1 MASKTRVLG
10 KLKNVAKVVETGPLK
25 LWVAAYQADPGPPL
39 GPQIGQ
45 RGVNIA
51 VFCKD
56 FNEKTKLYRPG
67 TFREVIFLW
76 CSSIKNPNQ
85 NRKINNRLSFYRF
98 SLFRHTSAMRSDR
111 KCEYIR
117 SFILL

>member
-1 MASKTRVLG
+1 MASQIVRG
-10 KLKNVAKVVETGPLK
+10 KLRKAAKIVETGPLK
-25 LWVAAYQADPGPPL
+25 LWVAANQADPGPPL

-67 TFREVIFLW
+67 T
-76 CSSIKNPNQ
+76 
-85 NRKINNRLSFYRF
+85 LS
-98 SLFRHTSAMRSDR
+98 
-111 KCEYIR
+111 
-117 SFILL
+117 LLIEFTE

>member
-1 MASKTRVLG
+1 MATAIKG
-10 KLKNVAKVVETGPLK
+10 KLKKGVSKIIETGPLK
-25 LWVAAYQADPGPPL
+25 LWIAANQADPGPPL

-67 TFREVIFLW
+67 SLFSFINL
-76 CSSIKNPNQ
+76 CYSNPL
-85 NRKINNRLSFYRF
+85 RLSSYRKF
-98 SLFRHTSAMRSDR
+98 NA
-111 KCEYIR
+111 IN
-117 SFILL
+117 

>member
-1 MASKTRVLG
+1 MASKTLR
-10 KLKNVAKVVETGPLK
+10 KLKNLNKVVDTGPLK
-25 LWVAAYQADPGPPL
+25 LWVAANQADPGPPL

-67 TFREVIFLW
+67 TFRRQDLFDFEIDFE
-76 CSSIKNPNQ
+76 IETKID
-85 NRKINNRLSFYRF
+85 NRP
-98 SLFRHTSAMRSDR
+98 SLLFQA
-111 KCEYIR
+111 YQYLA
-117 SFILL
+117 F